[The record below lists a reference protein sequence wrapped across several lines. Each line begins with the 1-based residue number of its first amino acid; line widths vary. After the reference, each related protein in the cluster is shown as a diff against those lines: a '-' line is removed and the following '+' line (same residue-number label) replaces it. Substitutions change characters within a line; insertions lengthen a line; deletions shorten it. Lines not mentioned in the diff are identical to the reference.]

1 MTITSP
7 EMIFGSKRVDS
18 KMYNIFYSILIF
30 LLSPFHATI
39 LHVKEYY
46 IQLQLRSN
54 PDDIELNEKRDK
66 LRNCT
71 SKFVKLE
78 LGLETGFQFTGQ
90 LILFLLTFTETET
103 IGKTEVQKLE
113 LNQTLLIL
121 SLIGGF
127 IGCLFSYMKGISMNR
142 VHFPVSSKIMVLSYV
157 KFALLTK
164 LLSIVMYFTP
174 VLGLFNVLQ
183 HWKYEKIPWN
193 NDLIKDLFD
202 PIEDTITLVTRI
214 AAQYGIEEEG

>member
-1 MTITSP
+1 
-7 EMIFGSKRVDS
+7 
-18 KMYNIFYSILIF
+18 
-30 LLSPFHATI
+30 
-39 LHVKEYY
+39 
-46 IQLQLRSN
+46 
-54 PDDIELNEKRDK
+54 
-66 LRNCT
+66 
-71 SKFVKLE
+71 
-78 LGLETGFQFTGQ
+78 
-90 LILFLLTFTETET
+90 
-103 IGKTEVQKLE
+103 
-113 LNQTLLIL
+113 
-121 SLIGGF
+121 
-127 IGCLFSYMKGISMNR
+127 MNR
-142 VHFPVSSKIMVLSYV
+142 EHFPVSSKIMVLSYV